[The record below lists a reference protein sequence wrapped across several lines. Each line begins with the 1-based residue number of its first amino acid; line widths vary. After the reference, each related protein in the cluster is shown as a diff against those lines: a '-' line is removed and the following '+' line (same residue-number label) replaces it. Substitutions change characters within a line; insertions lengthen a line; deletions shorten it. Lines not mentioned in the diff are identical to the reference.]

1 MYRSKVVICG
11 VNTSRLKVLSEE
23 EKQALLLRM
32 NDPSLD
38 AAARRQARQ
47 DMILGNLRLVLSI
60 IQRFTGRRES
70 GWVVDDLFQVGCIG
84 LVKAV
89 DNFDPA
95 REVMF
100 STYAVPMILGEVRR
114 FLRDSAAVRI
124 LSLIHISEPTRP
136 Y

>member
-32 NDPSLD
+32 NDQSLD

-60 IQRFTGRRES
+60 IQRSPDAARAVGLWTICFRSVALGWSRR
-70 GWVVDDLFQVGCIG
+70 W
-84 LVKAV
+84 
-89 DNFDPA
+89 
-95 REVMF
+95 
-100 STYAVPMILGEVRR
+100 TILTPPVRLC
-114 FLRDSAAVRI
+114 FPLT
-124 LSLIHISEPTRP
+124 LSP
-136 Y
+136 